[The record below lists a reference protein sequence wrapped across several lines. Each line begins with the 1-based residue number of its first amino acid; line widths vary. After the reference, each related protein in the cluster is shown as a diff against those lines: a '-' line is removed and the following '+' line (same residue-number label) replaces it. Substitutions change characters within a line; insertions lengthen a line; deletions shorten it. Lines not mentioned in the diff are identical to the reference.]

1 LVCGTARSRL
11 NPGGYGGSAMRIPI
25 AKPALGE
32 EELEAVKKVLES
44 GILAHGPEVEE
55 FEREFAEYIGVD
67 YAVAVAN
74 GTVALDL
81 ALKAYGIGPGDE
93 VVTTPFTFI
102 ATANAVLYQGA
113 KPVFADIDPKTYNI
127 DPGCAVEAITPRTRA
142 ILAVDL
148 FGQPADMKALREIAE
163 DRKLALIE
171 DAAQAHGAEFEGR
184 KAGSLGD
191 AAIFSFYA
199 TKNMTT
205 GEGGM
210 VVTNDRRVAERVKLL
225 RDHGQ
230 AEKYLH
236 VELGY
241 NLRMTSLQAAIGRVQ
256 LRKLDR
262 LNDARRANARFLT
275 EGLSKVRGIA
285 PPYEDPRCKHVYHQY
300 VVRVED
306 EFPLRR
312 DELRA
317 FLESRG
323 VGTAVHYPVPIH
335 RQPLYRKLGYPQDI
349 CPNAI
354 EASRRVLSL
363 PVHPLL
369 SRSDLEYVIK
379 CVEEATQLGA
389 R

>member
-1 LVCGTARSRL
+1 
-11 NPGGYGGSAMRIPI
+11 MRIPI

-32 EELEAVKKVLES
+32 EELEAVKRVLES

-55 FEREFAEYIGVD
+55 FEREFAEYVGVE

-74 GTVALDL
+74 GTAALDL
-81 ALKAYGIGPGDE
+81 VLKAYGIGPGDE

-127 DPGCAVEAITPRTRA
+127 DPDSVLEVITPRTRA

-148 FGQPADMKALREIAE
+148 YGQPADMKALREIAE
-163 DRKLALIE
+163 DHRLALIE

-210 VVTNDRRVAERVKLL
+210 VVTNDKRVAERVKLL

-262 LNDARRANARFLT
+262 LNEARRANARVLT

-300 VVRVED
+300 VIKVESA
-306 EFPLRR
+306 FPLQR

-317 FLESRG
+317 FLESKG
-323 VGTAVHYPVPIH
+323 VGTAVHYPLPIH
-335 RQPLYRKLGYPQDI
+335 QQPLYRKLGYPQDI

-354 EASRRVLSL
+354 EASRKVLSL

-369 SRSDLEYVIK
+369 SRSDLDYIIECIA
-379 CVEEATQLGA
+379 EAAQRG
-389 R
+389 RR